1 MKVAFFRFVSRS
13 TFICPRSSCLEFA
26 RKVTMNNSSDST
38 PQQSSSST
46 ALQIEDPLYVALFVN
61 TVLSS
66 CLCYTTI
73 MLNIITIH
81 ALRKTSS
88 ISKILKTLLLN
99 LAVSDLGVGLLG
111 QPLYIA
117 YWAAKLRFNV
127 ASLATNLTSY
137 IVLNLLC
144 LSSFYSVIAL
154 SIDRFVAIQM
164 PLRYEDIVTHKRV
177 IIVVTVIWVL
187 ALFVPCTILWLPEN
201 ICYAIFYMIVLVSF
215 IASTLSA
222 CNIYLTARRHRVQI
236 HAQIQ
241 QVVQNDEMINNAR
254 LRKSA
259 QTTFWIYLIFW
270 VCYLPNIF
278 ISIALR
284 INSSESMILDGR
296 LPEFSMTL
304 VFLNS
309 SFNPVIYCWK
319 MRHIR
324 HSIMDI
330 LRNIFRR

>member
-1 MKVAFFRFVSRS
+1 MSRS
-13 TFICPRSSCLEFA
+13 TFICPRWSCLELA

-61 TVLSS
+61 TVFNG

-284 INSSESMILDGR
+284 INSSESMILDG